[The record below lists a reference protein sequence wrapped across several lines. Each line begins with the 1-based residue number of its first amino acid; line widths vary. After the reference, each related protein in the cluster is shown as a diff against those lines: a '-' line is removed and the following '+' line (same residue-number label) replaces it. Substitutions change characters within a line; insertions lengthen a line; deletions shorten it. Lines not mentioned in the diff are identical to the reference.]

1 MKDKRNTILIMLLVI
16 ILIVVGGLA
25 TYQKFYDVTPE
36 EILEEMFSIKS
47 YETDVTYDVK
57 NSRGQ
62 FQEKGRIYY
71 DEEMG
76 TKIVLDDREQL
87 FKEDK
92 IIINYFKDDKTYEVA
107 EDYDE
112 FYRFMFINKLKDLCN
127 QEHNITY
134 RWSDENEK
142 SEVILEL
149 KDLNGNENFARE
161 VIIIDAKKK
170 VPNKAIIYGRNDAE
184 SVVIKFNNF
193 NKIKG

>member
-1 MKDKRNTILIMLLVI
+1 MRSKRNTILIILLVI
-16 ILIVVGGLA
+16 ILGVIGGLA
-25 TYQKFYDVTPE
+25 IYQRAYNLTPE
-36 EILEEMFSIKS
+36 GILEDMFSIES
-47 YETDVTYDVK
+47 YETEVTYDVK

-71 DEEMG
+71 DEEVG

-92 IIINYFKDDKTYEVA
+92 IIINYFKDEKTYEV
-107 EDYDE
+107 EKDYDQ
-112 FYRFMFINKLKDLCN
+112 FYRFMFINELKNLSN
-127 QEHNITY
+127 EEHNFTY
-134 RWSDENEK
+134 RWNDENEK

-170 VPNKAIIYGRNDAE
+170 VPKEAVIYGRDDSE
-184 SVVIKFNNF
+184 SVSIRFNNF
-193 NKIKG
+193 NKVKK